1 MKKILSYILL
11 TTLVLG
17 IILTPLEAYASSF
30 DAGIVSVARGKLN
43 VRRYGSTSSSI
54 ISTLTKGIYVTI
66 VAKSGDWMLVEYAQ
80 GKYGYCHSDYITIV
94 SGTTATVKIDYGTLN
109 VRSGGGTN
117 YAKTDSLSKGKQVFV
132 ISSNNGWSHILY
144 DGVKT
149 GYVSSR
155 YLSSSSPSGYSA
167 ISLDIPNYKQT
178 DSRWSNVKIGNSG
191 KTIGQIGCVTTGI
204 AMMESYRSGK
214 TIYPDAM
221 SRKLSYSSSGNVY
234 WPNDFVPTYTKED
247 YLERIYDTLKVGKPV
262 LIGGKTSSG
271 GQHWVV
277 ITGYSGGETLTES
290 SFIINDPGSEAR
302 NNLKQ
307 FFNAYPIFYKY
318 FYYN

>member
-11 TTLVLG
+11 TTLVLS
-17 IILTPLEAYASSF
+17 ILSTPLTAYASSF
-30 DAGIVSVARGKLN
+30 NAGIVSVSSGKLN

-66 VAKSGDWMLVEYAQ
+66 VAESGDWVLVEYAQ
-80 GKYGYCHSDYITIV
+80 GKYGYCHSDYITVV
-94 SGTTATVKIDYGTLN
+94 SGTTATVKIDSGTLN

-117 YAKTDSLSKGKQVFV
+117 YEKTDSLTKGKAVYV
-132 ISSNNGWSHILY
+132 LSSSNGWSHILY

-155 YLSSSSPSGYSA
+155 YLSSSSPSSYSA
-167 ISLDIPNYKQT
+167 ISLNIPDYKQT
-178 DSRWSNVKIGNSG
+178 DSRWSSVKIGNSG

-204 AMMESYRSGK
+204 AMMETYRSGK
-214 TIYPDAM
+214 TVYPDAM
-221 SRKLSYSSSGNVY
+221 SRRLSYSSSGNVY
-234 WPNDFVPTYTKED
+234 WPSDFVATYTKEE
-247 YLERIYDTLKVGKPV
+247 YLEKIYNILKTGKPV

-290 SFIINDPGSEAR
+290 GFTINDPGSETR

>member
-1 MKKILSYILL
+1 MKKFLSYILL
-11 TTLVLG
+11 TTLVLS
-17 IILTPLEAYASSF
+17 IILTPLEVYASSPEV
-30 DAGIVSVARGKLN
+30 GVVSVSSGKLN
-43 VRRYGSTSSSI
+43 VRRYGSTTSSI
-54 ISTLTKGIYVTI
+54 ISTLAKGIYVTI
-66 VAKSGDWMLVEYAQ
+66 IAESGDWVLVEFAQ
-80 GKYGYCHSDYITIV
+80 GKYGYCHSDYITVV

-117 YAKTDSLSKGKQVFV
+117 YAKTDSLPKGKQVFV
-132 ISSNNGWSHILY
+132 ISSSNGWSHVLY

-155 YLSSSSPSGYSA
+155 YLSSSSPSSYGA
-167 ISLDIPNYKQT
+167 ISLDIPDYKQT
-178 DSRWSNVKIGNSG
+178 DKRWSGVKIGSSG

-214 TIYPDAM
+214 TIYPDTM

-234 WPNDFVPTYTKED
+234 WPTDFVPTYTKEA
-247 YLERIYDTLKVGKPV
+247 YLEKIYNVLKVGKPV
-262 LIGGKTSSG
+262 LIGAKTSSG

-277 ITGYSGGETLTES
+277 ITGYSGGDTLTES
-290 SFIINDPGSEAR
+290 GFIINDPGSETR
-302 NNLKQ
+302 KTLKQ

>member
-1 MKKILSYILL
+1 MKKFLSYILL

-17 IILTPLEAYASSF
+17 ILSTPLEAYASSF
-30 DAGIVSVARGKLN
+30 DAGIVSVASGKLN
-43 VRRYGSTSSSI
+43 VRRYGSTNSSI
-54 ISTLTKGIYVTI
+54 ISTLTKGIYVTV
-66 VAKSGDWMLVEYAQ
+66 VAESGDWVLVEYAQ

-132 ISSNNGWSHILY
+132 LSSSNGWSHILY

-155 YLSSSSPSGYSA
+155 YLSSSSPSSYSA
-167 ISLDIPNYKQT
+167 ISLDIPDYKQT
-178 DSRWSNVKIGNSG
+178 DNRWSNVRIGSSG

-204 AMMESYRSGK
+204 AMMESYRRGQ

-247 YLERIYDTLKVGKPV
+247 YLERIYDALKVGKPV

-277 ITGYSGGETLTES
+277 ITGYSGGDTLTES
-290 SFIINDPGSEAR
+290 SFIINDPGSETR
-302 NNLKQ
+302 KNLKQ